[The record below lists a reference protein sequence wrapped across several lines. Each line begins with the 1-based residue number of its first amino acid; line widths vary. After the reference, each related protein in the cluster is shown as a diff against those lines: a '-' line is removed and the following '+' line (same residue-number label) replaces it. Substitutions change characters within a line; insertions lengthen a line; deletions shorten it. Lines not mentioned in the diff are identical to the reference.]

1 MVLVAMAYSPK
12 CYKVRIESE
21 RFIIQSLHVEPIGVT
36 LDMKKA
42 RIKEDWLPTCKR
54 QGVKCKINV
63 SSVSCSRKGSG
74 KGKIREF
81 TKFRKVK

>member
-1 MVLVAMAYSPK
+1 MSFNPK

-21 RFIIQSLHVEPIGVT
+21 RFIIQSVDVAPSGVT
-36 LDMKKA
+36 LSMKKE
-42 RIKEDWLPTCKR
+42 RVRDNWLPFCKR
-54 QGVKCKINV
+54 QNVKCKIEV
-63 SSVSCSRKGSG
+63 TKVSCSKKGSG